1 MSYITFSQIQA
12 SLKAGAAEKKMERE
26 SLAGRELREI
36 SIKGIKQ
43 RAQEVKQKIADEQ
56 AREKPDMVR
65 LARLREIEK
74 CIASTL
80 ERCR

>member
-12 SLKAGAAEKKMERE
+12 SLKAGAAAKKMERE

-43 RAQEVKQKIADEQ
+43 RAREVKQKIADEQ
-56 AREKPDMVR
+56 AREKPDMVL